1 MITVMLRLLINVD
14 TGHGTQINVHIGV
27 ISLKSLNSAYGT
39 LSTAKLLRDVH
50 MP

>member
-1 MITVMLRLLINVD
+1 MITVTLCLLIKLD
-14 TGHGTQINVHIGV
+14 TSHGTQIDVHIGI